1 MLLRLGFTDDHRRRR
16 EEFGRVLA
24 QMSLWHFSRRLVEAI
39 GMTEL
44 WIEFRNGIPNR
55 ALQYEP
61 IAHLWQIYLSRKPIG
76 DFGDR

>member
-1 MLLRLGFTDDHRRRR
+1 
-16 EEFGRVLA
+16 
-24 QMSLWHFSRRLVEAI
+24 MSLWHFSRRLVEAI